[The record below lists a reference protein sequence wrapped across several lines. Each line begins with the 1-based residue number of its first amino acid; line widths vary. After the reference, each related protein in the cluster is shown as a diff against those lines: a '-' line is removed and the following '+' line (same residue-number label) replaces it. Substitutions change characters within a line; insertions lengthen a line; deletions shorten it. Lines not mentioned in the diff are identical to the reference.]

1 MAENTK
7 PSSFENQFWLQ
18 VMGDHMRFIHNA
30 LPPREDEFAQQA
42 EHFITLFDTLHA
54 QSAEYLPDIAAKRF
68 FKTAF
73 DSVQQARAFSL
84 SILHRQISSGCPVNA
99 APAYINQMVSE
110 AEEYLRILS
119 LREAGGKNNMHPV
132 HHHLLWLMGFSLQAD
147 IINANLD
154 ATERELIRACHRF
167 MHKFDSLYLKSI
179 QLMGFLRTGLMEFPA
194 LSRMNTEVKELIRSF
209 AGFLLD
215 LEKSLENREVLGPLG
230 RLQVNH
236 MYREIC
242 YYAAQLSESSQTE
255 SPACGAA
262 FNREE

>member
-1 MAENTK
+1 MTENTK
-7 PSSFENQFWLQ
+7 PFSFESQFWLK
-18 VMGDHMRFIHNA
+18 VMGDHMRFINHA
-30 LPPREDEFAQQA
+30 LPPREEERAQQS

-54 QSAEYLPDIAAKRF
+54 QSSEYLPDIAADRF

-73 DSVQQARAFSL
+73 DSVQQARAYALSL
-84 SILHRQISSGCPVNA
+84 LRAQISGGCRINIS
-99 APAYINQMVSE
+99 PAYMNQMVSE

-119 LREAGGKNNMHPV
+119 LHEAGGKNNMHPI

-154 ATERELIRACHRF
+154 ATERELVRQCHRF

-179 QLMGFLRTGLMEFPA
+179 QFMGFLRAGLIEFPA
-194 LSRMNTEVKELIRSF
+194 LSRMNTEVKEQLRLF
-209 AGFLLD
+209 ADFLMD
-215 LEKSLENREVLGPLG
+215 LERSLENREVLGPLG

-242 YYAAQLSESSQTE
+242 YYATQISETAAAKPE
-255 SPACGAA
+255 SGAA
-262 FNREE
+262 FNQKK